1 MAAFAEA
8 AALIFG
14 TTGAGGPPPQPS
26 IRETKLSIRENSII
40 VLSIRLD
47 KLLIK
52 KFEPLPS
59 ILWLFHNLLTIQIS
73 QKTRFKEH

>member
-1 MAAFAEA
+1 MAAVAEA

-14 TTGAGGPPPQPS
+14 TTGADDPPPQPS
-26 IRETKLSIRENSII
+26 IRETKLSIRENSTI

-52 KFEPLPS
+52 KFEP
-59 ILWLFHNLLTIQIS
+59 FLLLL
-73 QKTRFKEH
+73 